1 MSDFEETR
9 ATARLFNVD
18 VELLHRRPWTG
29 DAEMIAVT
37 VRPVP
42 SIEAFGRLLEATNPF
57 LFWARWLESLNP
69 LAWWAPWLPAPS
81 SPPLADDRATD

>member
-18 VELLHRRPWTG
+18 VELLRRRPWTG

-42 SIEAFGRLLEATNPF
+42 SVEAFGRLLEATSPF
-57 LFWARWLESLNP
+57 LLWARWLETVSS
-69 LAWWAPWLPAPS
+69 LAWWTPWLAAPS
-81 SPPLADDRATD
+81 RPPRADDRAME